1 MWSDERDYNKATQEE
16 RERPT
21 TKSRAFGPP
30 PYSAKPNRDDK
41 LRNKV
46 QAPITPYN
54 KKIRAHTFV

>member
-21 TKSRAFGPP
+21 TKSKAFGPP

-46 QAPITPYN
+46 QVPTFSS